1 MATRPTYTVLLLDFD
16 VGRIDK
22 FAKSYVGTVNYKNVD
37 TTKPK
42 LQKYVVTYELHQTNT
57 VMYTYTYL

>member
-1 MATRPTYTVLLLDFD
+1 MSILMATRPTYTVLLLDFD

-37 TTKPK
+37 TTKP
-42 LQKYVVTYELHQTNT
+42 
-57 VMYTYTYL
+57 